1 MVNTH
6 WNAQQTMVGLDFVA
20 FQANIAALVSQ
31 SESVFLNLCSVLSD
45 LSGVKAKQIV
55 CDIGGDTLK
64 LGRSP

>member
-1 MVNTH
+1 MANTH

-31 SESVFLNLCSVLSD
+31 SESVFLHLCSVLSD